1 MPVRKGDSFGFSEA
15 EMKRVILAM
24 QKAFRAE
31 RKRGS
36 KLIKKVKST
45 RKRLMT
51 LAQKKALIKAIGK
64 NKSMKPS
71 SRKAAIRK
79 IRAKKTRKS

>member
-1 MPVRKGDSFGFSEA
+1 MPITE
-15 EMKRVILAM
+15 
-24 QKAFRAE
+24 
-31 RKRGS
+31 
-36 KLIKKVKST
+36 KKVRAIVRSEMNKKKTTHKPKSTPT

-51 LAQKKALIKAIGK
+51 KAQQSSLIKAIGK

-79 IRAKKTRKS
+79 IRAKKTRK

>member
-1 MPVRKGDSFGFSEA
+1 MPSLTKRQLLFINRL
-15 EMKRVILAM
+15 MKEPMFKSGKFTIS
-24 QKAFRAE
+24 
-31 RKRGS
+31 S
-36 KLIKKVKST
+36 KLKKKAKSAT

-51 LAQKKALIKAIGK
+51 LPQKKALIKAIGK